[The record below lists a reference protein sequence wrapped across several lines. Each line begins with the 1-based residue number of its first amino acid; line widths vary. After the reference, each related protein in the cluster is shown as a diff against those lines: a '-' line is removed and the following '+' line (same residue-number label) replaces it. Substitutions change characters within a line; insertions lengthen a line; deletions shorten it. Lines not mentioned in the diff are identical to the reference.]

1 MEYVPNYNKSGRALK
16 NLVELSIITG
26 QYALAEKYLSILDET
41 TFYRHWARKMRQL
54 LANPQLIEQ
63 YPFMKQARE
72 KYQNTKDYFF
82 I

>member
-1 MEYVPNYNKSGRALK
+1 MEYIPNYNKSGRALK

-26 QYALAEKYLSILDET
+26 QYTLAEKYLAILNET
-41 TFYRHWARKMRQL
+41 TFYRHWSRKMRQL

-63 YPFMKQARE
+63 YPFMKQSQE
-72 KYQNTKDYFF
+72 KYLKTKDYFF